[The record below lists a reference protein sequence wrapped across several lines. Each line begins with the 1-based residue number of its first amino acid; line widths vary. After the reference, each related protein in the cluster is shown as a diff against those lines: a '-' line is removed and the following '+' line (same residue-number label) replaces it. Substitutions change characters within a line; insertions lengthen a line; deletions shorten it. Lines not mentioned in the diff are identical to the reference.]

1 MKKQV
6 IKSNAAFV
14 AIGDPNA
21 LATRTR
27 TNLLTNSVGV
37 DTNIGWVL
45 GPNMVRVGK
54 ATDPD
59 GSNTATTYRVA
70 TAGNAY
76 VVQSLALSA
85 NTTYTFSVYAR
96 LNSGSIPT
104 DGQLLIVDY
113 DTNNNA
119 ANYERT
125 TGLWTGLSSKWERFS
140 ITFTNIAAI
149 TGNFYVVG
157 DWSNGAYI
165 DVWGAQLEKSSIKTD
180 FIATNGSQVTVT
192 EKIDRAKLFSL
203 VQNCNFSLSN
213 NRQNLKQIGNQKH
226 AVSDLVRAPN
236 VDLSFDYYLSP
247 YLNNE
252 LLMGFNG
259 EYPFE
264 LPALPNIKNKNN
276 NFYILI
282 DTEDSDDGF
291 DEVKKLPTSGI
302 YNHYSIMS
310 FGNAYLKSYSV
321 DFKVGQIPTVS
332 VSYSCS
338 NMKYENINLNNS
350 INIPSLTYSG
360 QDSGILDL
368 QDLYYSLPSGY
379 ISGDLNNKTSY
390 DVPVVNVNNSN
401 FILSNLQVGGV
412 PLFTGSYP
420 LLQSFG
426 LSLDFN
432 RVDLYGLGNNYVY
445 NRKAQFPINAQIKID
460 ALVSGINSGVISG
473 LIYNESEYNLGV
485 QFTDSKNSAT
495 GFYNFKNAN
504 LENYNYSMPVNN
516 MMTFSASFAVQITE
530 VDGFFMG
537 RLISNQISS
546 WANEYRL
553 WSNIGINWNSV

>member
-14 AIGDPNA
+14 AIGDPSN
-21 LATRTR
+21 LVSRTR
-27 TNLLTNSVGV
+27 TNLLTKSISV
-37 DTNIGWVL
+37 DTNDGWVK
-45 GPNMVRVGK
+45 GSNTTRIDNCT
-54 ATDPD
+54 APD
-59 GSNTATTYRVA
+59 GSITATSYT
-70 TAGNAY
+70 TSSLGNAF
-76 VVQSLALSA
+76 VSRSFSFGA
-85 NTTYTFSVYAR
+85 NKTYTFSVFAR
-96 LNSGSIPT
+96 LRSGSIPT
-104 DGQLLIVDY
+104 AGGIITIAY
-113 DTNNNA
+113 DQNNDPLVA
-119 ANYERT
+119 ERV
-125 TGLWTGLSSKWERFS
+125 SSGWIGISSTWKRFS
-140 ITFTNIAAI
+140 ITFTNIAVISGAI
-149 TGNFYVVG
+149 YLINDYG
-157 DWSNGAYI
+157 NGAVI
-165 DVWGAQLEKSSIKTD
+165 ELWGAQLEESLFKTD
-180 FIATNGSQVTVT
+180 FIATNNSQVTIT
-192 EKIDRAKLFSL
+192 EKIDKAKLFSL
-203 VQNCNFSLSN
+203 VQNCNFSLLN
-213 NRQNLKQIGNQKH
+213 NRQNLKQIGNQKY

-276 NFYILI
+276 NFYILM
-282 DTEDSDDGF
+282 DTEDADDGF
-291 DEVKKLPTSGI
+291 DEVKKLTDPSF
-302 YNHYSIMS
+302 NHYSIMS

-321 DFKVGQIPTVS
+321 DLKVGQIPTVS
-332 VSYSCS
+332 VAYSCS
-338 NMKYENINLNNS
+338 NMKFETININNS

-360 QDSGILDL
+360 LDSGVLDL

-379 ISGDLNNKTSY
+379 ISGDPNNKTSY
-390 DVPVVNVNNSN
+390 NAPVVNVNNSN

-473 LIYNESEYNLGV
+473 LIYNESEYDLGV